1 MWLVAWVL
9 CAFVKHWVLNKEAR
23 PVAYEASKCLF
34 SNSASV
40 ARQDSA
46 APPSA
51 GVCTAWQ
58 LILIS
63 AAWHRKHALCGIEL
77 VLFFTPDAFNWPIRT
92 RAGGSYSSLMSKHQN
107 SLITEDVNLKL
118 IQLQT
123 VLLLLAFS
131 TLLNITASTSA
142 AKHQIMVLMGGLLW
156 NSARWTAVCLCC

>member
-63 AAWHRKHALCGIEL
+63 AAWHRKHACGIEL

-156 NSARWTAVCLCC
+156 NSARWTAVYLCC